1 MVASHLAI
9 QEKLGTLSPERVE
22 MKKLKPLQNRW
33 GVI

>member
-22 MKKLKPLQNRW
+22 MKTFKPMQNGW